1 MVIFLYLSIA
11 ITIIFA
17 LFINNLNKHKQIKEY
32 EELIE
37 STRKDIHQ
45 YFKDEINKLR
55 DKSSYYYDSSTDKI
69 VYLNDVIEI
78 PNLDICA
85 IYKFYENDDY
95 IVLLP
100 YEKIQLWDSND
111 KTKISI
117 EKFDD
122 TKYKI
127 TCIIESYF
135 LNEYKTS
142 YIFSIIIDDDKIK
155 DLLL

>member
-1 MVIFLYLSIA
+1 MKISKVKFKKFLNSL
-11 ITIIFA
+11 ITSTGFK
-17 LFINNLNKHKQIKEY
+17 LNTNNKRI
-32 EELIE
+32 
-37 STRKDIHQ
+37 
-45 YFKDEINKLR
+45 YF

-85 IYKFYENDDY
+85 IYKFYETDDY